1 MKGESRNVSGD
12 NMLVES
18 SRQHIMG
25 AYLKGGNEG
34 RIDGSWGVLQK
45 IWNGDLCLRGP
56 VSEGRTC
63 V

>member
-1 MKGESRNVSGD
+1 
-12 NMLVES
+12 MLVES

-45 IWNGDLCLRGP
+45 IWTGDLCLRGP